1 MDDYI
6 HDLLVRGVAA
16 IKGGEKESGRRAL
29 ERLLDLDASQQDRL
43 DAWWYLSEITED
55 RKQAREYLENILAN
69 EPSDARAR
77 RKLAV
82 LDGKLK
88 EDEVINPD
96 TLEPQ
101 AGGTVEGQAD
111 RFICPKCGGKMVYSA
126 DGRQIICEFCANR
139 ERKNQENEMAGEQ
152 DFFLAMAT
160 KKGHTRQMDTIT
172 FDCDG
177 CGSQFI
183 LPPARMTITCPFCG
197 SAYVAKSSD
206 PKSTLQPNAVIPF
219 KISETRVK
227 EILREWF
234 KVHTPKPPFQVTSG
248 MGMYL
253 PIWSFCIEGPVPYHY
268 QVEKDEKMVTVEG
281 EDFMLESG
289 IRVCATEKTPP
300 GWLNEIGSY
309 KLQETTPFDAGMLS
323 DWVAETYQ
331 INVGDASLTARQIA
345 LEEMKKRIMMNLE
358 GGGSHLQ
365 VISSKISVV
374 SFELILLPVWWILYQ
389 SEGRQFHTLVNGSS
403 GKVRD
408 ERYEQ
413 QNIGQKL
420 FDFIRRGGKTK
431 FLT

>member
-1 MDDYI
+1 MDDYL

-16 IKGGEKESGRRAL
+16 IKGGEMDSGRKAL
-29 ERLLDLDASQQDRL
+29 ERMLDLDASLQDRL

-55 RKQAREYLENILAN
+55 KKQVREYLENILAN

-77 RKLAV
+77 RKLAI

-96 TLEPQ
+96 TLKPE
-101 AGGTVEGQAD
+101 ADGTLEGTAD
-111 RFICPKCGGKMVYSA
+111 RFICPQCGGKMVYSA
-126 DGRQIICEFCANR
+126 DGSQIICEFCSNR
-139 ERKNQENEMAGEQ
+139 ERKNQENGASGEQ

-160 KKGHTRQMDTIT
+160 RKGHARQMNAIT

-183 LPPARMTITCPFCG
+183 LPPTRMTITCPYCG
-197 SAYVAKSSD
+197 SAYVVKSSD
-206 PKSTLQPNAVIPF
+206 SKSTLQPNGVIPF
-219 KISETRVK
+219 KISEYNVK
-227 EILREWF
+227 EILRAWF
-234 KVHTPKPPFQVTSG
+234 KVHTPKPPFRVTSG
-248 MGMYL
+248 LGMYI
-253 PIWSFCIEGPVPYHY
+253 PIWSFCIEGPIPYRY
-268 QVEKDEKMVTVEG
+268 QVEKDKKMVTVEM

-300 GWLNEIGSY
+300 GWLVEIGAY
-309 KLQETTPFDAGMLS
+309 DFQEVAPFDAGLLS

-331 INVGDASLTARQIA
+331 INVGDASLVARQIA
-345 LEEMKKRIMMNLE
+345 LNDMRNRIMINLE
-358 GGGSHLQ
+358 GGYSNLQ

-389 SEGRQFHTLVNGSS
+389 SEGRQFHTLVNGSN

-408 ERYEQ
+408 ERYAG

-420 FDFIRRGGKTK
+420 IDFIRRGGKAK